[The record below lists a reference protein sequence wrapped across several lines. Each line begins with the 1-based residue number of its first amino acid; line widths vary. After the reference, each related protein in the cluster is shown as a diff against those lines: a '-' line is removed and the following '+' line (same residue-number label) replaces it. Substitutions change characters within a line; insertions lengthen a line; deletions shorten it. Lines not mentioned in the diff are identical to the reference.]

1 MAQPLSYIPTPA
13 ATRAESAE
21 ERLRHAAAS
30 HADAIAA
37 ACEVLQLLQDRG
49 VLELMRGA
57 LGAGGEVVESVT
69 AAVNTP
75 DATRAIRNFIL
86 LTKFFGSIPS
96 HVLNSMALTVVDG
109 SHKKKAQKA
118 PSLWQL
124 FRRCR
129 QENTRHALSVMLDLA
144 ESFGKGL

>member
-1 MAQPLSYIPTPA
+1 MAQPLAYVPAPARGETP
-13 ATRAESAE
+13 E
-21 ERLRHAAAS
+21 ERLHKATAA
-30 HADAIAA
+30 HADAIVDGY
-37 ACEVLQLLQDRG
+37 EVLQLLHDRG
-49 VLELMRGA
+49 VLELMRGM
-57 LGAGGEVVESVT
+57 LGAGDQVVETVVD
-69 AAVNTP
+69 AVNTP

-96 HVLNSMALTVVDG
+96 EVLNSMAHTVIDG

-124 FRRCR
+124 FCRLR
-129 QENTRHALSVMLDLA
+129 QENTRHALGVMLDLA

>member
-1 MAQPLSYIPTPA
+1 MAQPLSYVPA
-13 ATRAESAE
+13 PARGESAE
-21 ERLRHAAAS
+21 ERVHKATTA
-30 HADAIAA
+30 HADAIVDGY
-37 ACEVLQLLQDRG
+37 EVLQLLHDRG

-57 LGAGGEVVESVT
+57 LGAGDAVVETVVG
-69 AAVNTP
+69 AVNTP

-96 HVLNSMALTVVDG
+96 EVLNSMAQTVIEG
-109 SHKKKAQKA
+109 SQKKKQQKA

-124 FRRCR
+124 FRRLR
-129 QENTRHALSVMLDLA
+129 QPNTRHALGVMLDLA